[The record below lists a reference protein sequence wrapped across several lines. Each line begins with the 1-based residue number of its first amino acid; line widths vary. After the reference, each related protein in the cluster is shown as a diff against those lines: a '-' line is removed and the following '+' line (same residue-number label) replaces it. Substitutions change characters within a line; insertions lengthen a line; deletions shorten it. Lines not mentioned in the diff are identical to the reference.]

1 LTSPAKD
8 ACSHTDECTSGGDGG
23 HGVYV
28 EVDGEMNSLLP
39 FHKSVHFRSI
49 RGAHNMGQQQ
59 ARTKGEDVVVKVP
72 PGTMVRSSDGGVEL
86 FQLTRFGQRA
96 LLPHGGRGNAAF
108 KSRTNKVPRIAEKG
122 EKGTKMY
129 VFLLPTLF
137 TSSSMLV
144 CVLDTKLLWC
154 SHLPILVILAS
165 IE

>member
-1 LTSPAKD
+1 M
-8 ACSHTDECTSGGDGG
+8 
-23 HGVYV
+23 YV

-96 LLPHGGRGNAAF
+96 LIGISLCTWSLWGWFFSASWTAFRVVRAA
-108 KSRTNKVPRIAEKG
+108 S
-122 EKGTKMY
+122 
-129 VFLLPTLF
+129 
-137 TSSSMLV
+137 
-144 CVLDTKLLWC
+144 
-154 SHLPILVILAS
+154 
-165 IE
+165 